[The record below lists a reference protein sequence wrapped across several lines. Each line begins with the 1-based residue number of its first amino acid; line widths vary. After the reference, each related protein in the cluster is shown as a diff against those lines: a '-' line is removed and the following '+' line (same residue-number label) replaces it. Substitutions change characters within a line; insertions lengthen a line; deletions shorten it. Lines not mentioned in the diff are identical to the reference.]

1 MQGLEYDQPNGRSK
15 LRGVAGVP
23 QGHRGFDITEYKR
36 SSLMRR
42 VNRRMQAVGVGAGAY
57 IDFLGYLEVNPDKFK
72 YLFGTILINL
82 TNPGH
87 RVAGGPVH

>member
-1 MQGLEYDQPNGRSK
+1 
-15 LRGVAGVP
+15 
-23 QGHRGFDITEYKR
+23 
-36 SSLMRR
+36 MRR